1 LTAMVN
7 SAVGEILAALR
18 ASGDYVSGEALG
30 NELGVSR
37 VSIWKY
43 IRNLK
48 QHGYVIETSSRGY
61 YLVSSPD
68 LLLPWEVTGWEQKVR
83 HYGEVNSTM
92 EVAKELAKKGV
103 EEGTI
108 VVAESQSRGRGRL
121 GREWSSPVGGIYC
134 TVVLRPKVSPAYAP
148 RISLMASV
156 AVARTIRDLFGL
168 PAELKWPN
176 DVLIGGKKVCGI
188 LAEMEAETD
197 ELKFVNLGIG
207 MNVNCSISQER
218 ATSLRDE
225 LGRDVSRKM
234 VLGAVLA
241 EIQRQQNVL
250 TTDDLLAEWKKLSV
264 TLGREVR
271 VASLGEEISGK
282 AIDVD
287 SDGALI
293 VACPDGSV
301 KKVFAGDCLHV

>member
-1 LTAMVN
+1 MTTMVN

-18 ASGDYVSGEALG
+18 ARGDYVSGEALG

-83 HYGEVNSTM
+83 HYGEVSSTM

-197 ELKFVNLGIG
+197 ELRFVNLGIG

-241 EIQRQQNVL
+241 EIQRQQSML

-301 KKVFAGDCLHV
+301 KKAFAGDCLHL